1 LLGVPPFVP
10 NKLNPFP
17 IYSHAAM
24 PIGFVTYGFTEGLSQ
39 IPYGWTALKL
49 AIGFGVLY
57 LLKWFFNGAINGSER
72 NMHSKVIMVTVSGYG
87 RGGSETA
94 LT

>member
-10 NKLNPFP
+10 NTLNPFP